1 MEAPDQTRQAAT
13 PTGTA
18 ADVVSA
24 LLNLG
29 YEQRAAE
36 QAVERAGKGA
46 RKGDGAETFEELLRA
61 TLQQLS
67 APGRAGLSASQAER
81 AAR

>member
-1 MEAPDQTRQAAT
+1 MESPEEARQPVT
-13 PTGTA
+13 TTGTA

-29 YEQRAAE
+29 YERRAAE
-36 QAVERAGKGA
+36 QAVERAGK
-46 RKGDGAETFEELLRA
+46 DGTPETFEALLRA

-67 APGRAGLSASQAER
+67 AP
-81 AAR
+81 ARKGELKT